1 MIKDAEDK
9 GLITPGKSILI
20 EITSS
25 NTGIG
30 LAFISAVRIAAVRGY
45 KSYHCPTRHLHHSE
59 YVVLSHV
66 VMGKHLI
73 QASCHEYCFQVSSE
87 EAIETAQQLAHKEG
101 LLVGISSDA
110 AAAASIKVAKIP
122 ENDRILIVVSLISY
136 KLYFSFCINSL
147 VNQSPCP
154 FCSLH
159 EACHQFL
166 LPSGGER
173 YLSTELFDSITHEAE
188 TCLLIQV
195 SFK

>member
-1 MIKDAEDK
+1 M
-9 GLITPGKSILI
+9 L
-20 EITSS
+20 
-25 NTGIG
+25 
-30 LAFISAVRIAAVRGY
+30 
-45 KSYHCPTRHLHHSE
+45 
-59 YVVLSHV
+59 
-66 VMGKHLI
+66 
-73 QASCHEYCFQVSSE
+73 ASCHEYCFQVSSE

-101 LLVGISSDA
+101 LLVCTIYVCVHNFQLLLLFSSSLLLCQVGISSDA

-136 KLYFSFCINSL
+136 KLYFSFFINSL

-173 YLSTELFDSITHEAE
+173 YLSRELFDSITHEAE
-188 TCLLIQV
+188 TRLLIQV

>member
-1 MIKDAEDK
+1 MENV
-9 GLITPGKSILI
+9 LIGNALMVYLNHVVDGCVARIAAKLEMMEPCSSSILI

-30 LAFISAVRIAAVRGY
+30 LAFISAVRIAAVR
-45 KSYHCPTRHLHHSE
+45 
-59 YVVLSHV
+59 
-66 VMGKHLI
+66 
-73 QASCHEYCFQVSSE
+73 VSSE

-122 ENDRILIVVSLISY
+122 ENDRILIVVT
-136 KLYFSFCINSL
+136 
-147 VNQSPCP
+147 
-154 FCSLH
+154 
-159 EACHQFL
+159 CHQFL